1 MFKNKMSHPSFGAIS
16 VTRTQSSGA
25 HAMYGSSVRH
35 RNTIRI
41 QIRHSELTRELSR
54 DWCSSHG
61 LICELEMTQNQWAE
75 FVSSIGMG
83 NGVPCTIR
91 WNGGEVEPCPSI
103 SKQEQFEREFQ
114 NDVMTST
121 DAMDKAIAVATELL
135 QKKSLTKADR
145 EELLSL
151 LRTAKNSITD
161 GIPFIQK
168 QFNEQMERT
177 STEVKGELEAW
188 QANRMQEI
196 ALRALAAGAM
206 EQDKPQTLGI
216 ELPGVQEGE

>member
-1 MFKNKMSHPSFGAIS
+1 
-16 VTRTQSSGA
+16 
-25 HAMYGSSVRH
+25 
-35 RNTIRI
+35 
-41 QIRHSELTRELSR
+41 
-54 DWCSSHG
+54 
-61 LICELEMTQNQWAE
+61 MTQNQWAE

-83 NGVPCTIR
+83 DGVPCTIR
-91 WNGGEVEPCPSI
+91 WNGGEVEPCPST
-103 SKQEQFEREFQ
+103 SMQEQFEREFR
-114 NDVMTST
+114 NDVLTST
-121 DAMDKAIAVATELL
+121 DAMDKAIAAATDLL

-206 EQDKPQTLGI
+206 EKNEPQTPGI

>member
-1 MFKNKMSHPSFGAIS
+1 M
-16 VTRTQSSGA
+16 
-25 HAMYGSSVRH
+25 
-35 RNTIRI
+35 
-41 QIRHSELTRELSR
+41 
-54 DWCSSHG
+54 
-61 LICELEMTQNQWAE
+61 
-75 FVSSIGMG
+75 
-83 NGVPCTIR
+83 
-91 WNGGEVEPCPSI
+91 
-103 SKQEQFEREFQ
+103 
-114 NDVMTST
+114 
-121 DAMDKAIAVATELL
+121 
-135 QKKSLTKADR
+135 
-145 EELLSL
+145 

-206 EQDKPQTLGI
+206 EQGKPQTPGI

>member
-1 MFKNKMSHPSFGAIS
+1 
-16 VTRTQSSGA
+16 
-25 HAMYGSSVRH
+25 
-35 RNTIRI
+35 
-41 QIRHSELTRELSR
+41 
-54 DWCSSHG
+54 
-61 LICELEMTQNQWAE
+61 
-75 FVSSIGMG
+75 MG

-121 DAMDKAIAVATELL
+121 DAMDKAIAVDTELL

-161 GIPFIQK
+161 GIPSICSLNCF
-168 QFNEQMERT
+168 
-177 STEVKGELEAW
+177 
-188 QANRMQEI
+188 
-196 ALRALAAGAM
+196 
-206 EQDKPQTLGI
+206 
-216 ELPGVQEGE
+216 